1 MIHRFTSVAACAFA
15 CACGG
20 APPEPQAP
28 EASPTPPTPTEAAP
42 ESPESVEAAE
52 APDAPP
58 RHVELAKVE
67 IEGGGVSEDA
77 LKSALAAQQGAFE
90 TCYAETKKEVTD
102 LEGRVLITYLFVKGE
117 RKSVSASH
125 AGMGAK
131 TINPC
136 FHGAASAAKL
146 EVDPSA
152 DRTTIVVTFQ
162 MSQQAL

>member
-1 MIHRFTSVAACAFA
+1 RISKDKAL
-15 CACGG
+15 
-20 APPEPQAP
+20 
-28 EASPTPPTPTEAAP
+28 EAE
-42 ESPESVEAAE
+42 
-52 APDAPP
+52 
-58 RHVELAKVE
+58 
-67 IEGGGVSEDA
+67 
-77 LKSALAAQQGAFE
+77 
-90 TCYAETKKEVTD
+90 KKEIAD